1 VKRTELGRR
10 EFLGA
15 LALAGGASLLP
26 PSVSFGQGGNAR
38 RIDVHQHFVS
48 PSFHAFLTAKNTP
61 ATPIPGFNTWRD
73 YSPARAVEELDRVGI
88 ETAMLS
94 ITAPGVW
101 FGSAEEAR
109 RLAREMNEFASARMV
124 GDHEG
129 RFGLFAVLPLP
140 DVEGSMREIEYALDT
155 LKADGFG
162 LLTSYGNAWLGD
174 SSFAPVLDELN
185 RRKAVVYV
193 HPTDAACCSGLLP
206 RVPNQMLEYPMD
218 TMRTI
223 ASLIVSETATRCP
236 DVRFIFSHAGGPLV
250 GVAGRLLGAEMTA
263 DNLAKTPEPNTRL
276 HHLRRFYYDTAGSAN
291 PVNMQALKALVGM
304 SQIVFGT
311 DAPFFDGAPQL
322 RGLQAAGFTPQELT
336 RVERTNALA
345 ILPRLA

>member
-1 VKRTELGRR
+1 VIELLSRR
-10 EFLGA
+10 RAIAAMASLGA
-15 LALAGGASLLP
+15 ASLWPVRALRSQAAGP
-26 PSVSFGQGGNAR
+26 R

-48 PSFHAFLTAKNTP
+48 PSFY
-61 ATPIPGFNTWRD
+61 ATLAEQNSKAAVPGFAAWRD

-101 FGSAEEAR
+101 FGDAEQAR
-109 RLAREMNEFASARMV
+109 RLAREMNEFASAKMV
-124 GDHEG
+124 GDHRG

-140 DVEGSMREIEYALDT
+140 DVEGSLREIEYALDT
-155 LKADGFG
+155 LRADGFG

-174 SSFAPVLDELN
+174 ATFAPVLDELN

-193 HPTDAACCSGLLP
+193 HPTDAACCQGLLP

-223 ASLIVSETATRCP
+223 ASLIVSDTATRCP
-236 DVRFIFSHAGGPLV
+236 DIRFIFSHAGGPLI
-250 GVAGRLLGAEMTA
+250 GVAGRLLGAEMSA
-263 DNLAKTPEPNTRL
+263 ENLAKPAAPNTRL
-276 HHLRRFYYDTAGSAN
+276 HHLRRFFYDTAGSAN
-291 PVNMQALKALVGM
+291 PLNMQGLRTLVGL

-311 DAPFFDGAPQL
+311 DAPFFDGAPQV
-322 RGLQAAGFTPQELT
+322 RGLAAAGFTPAELA
-336 RVERTNALA
+336 RVERGNALA
-345 ILPRLA
+345 LLPRFG